1 MSGRTAGAGSAEFL
15 YPARVPEISQTMHS
29 FRIIPKFVRRRLFL
43 LVVAGLLVFGQACAG
58 PSIFTRSAQTPRSK
72 LSIAARQE
80 SVEEGQ
86 SIKVR
91 IKRDLTEGDLSVIL
105 ALGGDAVLERD
116 YTVGGADKVEAN
128 TVTVTIPNGQKF
140 AELLLDV
147 VDDVSAEAAETV
159 TLSLQAVD
167 AYAIDKSASSVT
179 VRIPRNDFAITT
191 TNDSGEGSLRQA
203 ILNANVRNGAD
214 TIRFDSIVGPF
225 ATPRIIVL
233 ESELP
238 DLVDELVIDGYIEDR
253 LWKASGVTV
262 SGDKKYRVF
271 NVEPGAK
278 VTIKHVTIAD
288 GRAGDGGGIANRGDL
303 VVKSSTFTG
312 NAATN
317 DGGGLAS
324 LGGFVTIINS
334 TLANNTAGEGGGG
347 LADIGGT
354 ATVTNCT
361 FTENTAKSGGGLFS
375 TGILLLRNTIL
386 ANSFDSADCVAAG
399 AFVPTSTNNLIE
411 VNDGCGE
418 PISTADP
425 RLGKLGGYN
434 GPTRTIPLGGGSPA
448 INLGDNASAVDET
461 GRPLRWDQRGNG
473 DPRYVAGITDIGA
486 FERQASLVLT
496 VDTFEDTILRACTR
510 AGSKDCSLR
519 GAITLAN
526 ARRKADVITFDPKV
540 FAVPRTIVLT
550 GPLPELTTDMTID
563 AGNTAGLTV
572 KGSGQFKVFDIAPDV
587 NVELI
592 NIK

>member
-1 MSGRTAGAGSAEFL
+1 MAFL
-15 YPARVPEISQTMHS
+15 YPVRVPEISKTMHP
-29 FRIIPKFVRRRLFL
+29 FRIIYKVVRRRLLL
-43 LVVAGLLVFGQACAG
+43 LVFAGLVIFGQACAG
-58 PSIFTRSAQTPRSK
+58 PSIFTRPAQTPRSRV
-72 LSIAARQE
+72 SIAAQQE

-91 IKRDLTEGDLSVIL
+91 IKRNLTEGDLSVIL

-116 YTVGGADKVEAN
+116 YSVGGADKIEAN
-128 TVTVTIPNGQKF
+128 TVTVTIPDGQNF
-140 AELLLDV
+140 VELVLEA
-147 VDDVSAEAAETV
+147 VDDVPAEAAETV
-159 TLSLQAVD
+159 TLSLQAAD

-179 VRIPRNDFAITT
+179 VRIPRNDFAVTT
-191 TNDSGEGSLRQA
+191 TNDSGEGSLQQA
-203 ILNANVRNGAD
+203 ILNANATQGAD
-214 TIRFDSIVGPF
+214 TIRFNSITGPF
-225 ATPRIIVL
+225 ATPQIIAL

-238 DLVDELVIDGYIEDR
+238 DLVDELTIDGYIEDR

-262 SGDKKYRVF
+262 SGNNRLRVF

-278 VTIKHVTIAD
+278 VTIKHLTIAD
-288 GRAGDGGGIANRGDL
+288 GSAGDGAGIASRGDL

-324 LGGFVTIINS
+324 LGGFVTVINS
-334 TLANNTAGEGGGG
+334 TFANNTAGEGGGG

-386 ANSFDSADCVAAG
+386 ANSIDSADCVAAG

-418 PISTADP
+418 PISTAEP

-448 INLGDNASAVDET
+448 INLGDNASAVDEA

-540 FAVPRTIVLT
+540 FAVPRTIELK

-563 AGNTAGLTV
+563 AGNTAGVTV
-572 KGSGQFKVFDIAPDV
+572 QGTDQFKAFNVAPDA
-587 NVELI
+587 NVRMI
-592 NIK
+592 NITDK